1 MNNLRNGILLFA
13 FQISIFLFYFIS
25 ISYTYPT
32 YLTTLSFYLYIA
44 LAWAELFTFFFF
56 TNLRDKITNN
66 FNNVKGLVTLI
77 SVFTVWVYVIEVSM
91 PGTDNIPY
99 IFTTLIT
106 LVCFQEF
113 NFRLITI
120 ETFGRLVN
128 LGISTMIGAVIYTA
142 FFSLY
147 LIVYLGGYP
156 GFYPY
161 LFLLDTFSMGLIIGA
176 VYSLTRSVYFT
187 SSITLSLYMMALFPY
202 TPAIISYLFVP
213 V

>member
-1 MNNLRNGILLFA
+1 MNNLRNLILLFA
-13 FQISIFLFYFIS
+13 FQILIFFFYFMS
-25 ISYTYPT
+25 ISYTYPIF
-32 YLTTLSFYLYIA
+32 LTTLSYYLFIA
-44 LAWAELFTFFFF
+44 LAWVELFTFFFL
-56 TNLRDKITNN
+56 TNLRSQIINN
-66 FNNVKGLVTLI
+66 FKNVRGLLFLI
-77 SVFTVWVYVIEVSM
+77 IVFTTWVYVIEVSI
-91 PGTDNIPY
+91 PGSNNIPY

-120 ETFGRLVN
+120 ETFGKSLN
-128 LGISTMIGAVIYTA
+128 MGISTVISAVLYTM

-147 LIVYLGGYP
+147 LIIYLGGYP

-176 VYSLTRSVYFT
+176 VYAFTRSVYFT
-187 SSITLSLYMMALFPY
+187 SSITLSLYLIALFPY
-202 TPAIISYLFVP
+202 TPAIISYIFVP